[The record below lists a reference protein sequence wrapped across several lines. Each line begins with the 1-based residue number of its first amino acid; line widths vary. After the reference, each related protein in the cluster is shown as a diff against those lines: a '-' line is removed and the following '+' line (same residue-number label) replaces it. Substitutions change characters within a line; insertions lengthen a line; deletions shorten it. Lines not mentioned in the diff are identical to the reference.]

1 MHIQAIPS
9 GKFEQMPYDAQ
20 EIESRWQ
27 KKWSE
32 DRVFEAEIDDS
43 KPKFYCLEMFPYPSG
58 HMHMGHV
65 RNYSIGD
72 AMARFQRLMGKNV
85 LYPMGYDSFGMP
97 AENAAKKE
105 GGHPHDVTH
114 SNISSI
120 RSDQERMGYSYDWR
134 RFLATSD
141 VDYYRWNQE
150 MFLILNERGLIE
162 RKSAPVN
169 WCIDCDTVLANEQV
183 RNNRCWRCGL
193 EVVQR
198 DMAQWFVRMTEYS
211 DELLDELENI
221 SFPENVKAM
230 QRNWIGRS
238 NGAHLDFQV
247 ADSSSVI
254 GVFTTRPDTIFGV
267 TFLTLSPE
275 HPLCE
280 ELCSGSEWEEGW
292 RALKEECS
300 RMSEFERVNMLK
312 EKKGVFLGRHAI
324 NPLNDERVPIY
335 AGNFVVSTYGTG
347 AVMAVPGH
355 DQRDFD
361 FATEYNLEIRRV
373 LEENRSGDIN
383 EPMNRAFEGYGPM
396 INSTVDGFDGLSGDQ
411 AKSAVI
417 SALEEKQAGHG
428 KVEYRL
434 KDWLLSRQR
443 FWGTPIPMIHCKS
456 CGIVPVPREDLPVE
470 LPLDVVF
477 TEDQS
482 GNPLESHHSFVQTIC
497 PKCGSEA
504 RRETDTM
511 DTFYDSSWYFMRF
524 CDANNDDS
532 PFDRSAVDYWMDGG
546 VDLYIG
552 GIEHAVMHLL
562 YARFFTKFT
571 RDAGM
576 NEVGE
581 PFGRLVCQGMLN
593 APAPYCSDCNSEY
606 HVDYFESACP
616 SCGKELSSRSA
627 KMSKS
632 LGNTVSP
639 EEMISRFGADTV
651 RLFILFGANPE
662 AGMDWSDSAL
672 EANHRQINS
681 LFDAIDEAMALSDA
695 PSKIDRWLL
704 SRMRASQNRWI
715 EAMSDVS
722 LREGVMISHFEMLS
736 DWNWYLR
743 RGGLDRTTAMKF
755 LEGWIPMLAPATPH
769 IAEEFWNKFGGKDLL
784 AALEIPTLSIE
795 SDDLHI
801 LAEEEYV
808 KNVISSARNLRTLA
822 ERHSKKPISRVV
834 IQTSPIWKSDLASEA
849 IKLHI
854 SEFDF
859 KANGQEHVK
868 SLEIFNEESIR
879 GEIFHSW
886 NSITV
891 GGKKTRGKIYTW
903 SDGSRYLL
911 SEGIDELGIISAN
924 SDFIASVLGV
934 ENVEAYRVGEGED
947 VGGKA
952 RISFPL
958 EPGIAFL

>member
-1 MHIQAIPS
+1 MV
-9 GKFEQMPYDAQ
+9 YDPQ
-20 EIESRWQ
+20 EIELRWQ
-27 KKWSE
+27 KEWS
-32 DRVFEAEIDDS
+32 DAGVFEAEIDQS

-97 AENAAKKE
+97 AENAAKKD
-105 GGHPHDVTH
+105 GGHPNDVTH

-134 RFLATSD
+134 RILATSN

-150 MFLILNERGLIE
+150 MFLILNESGLIE
-162 RKSAPVN
+162 RRMAPVN
-169 WCIDCDTVLANEQV
+169 WCVDCDTVLANEQV
-183 RNNRCWRCGL
+183 KNNRCWRCGL

-211 DELLDELENI
+211 DELLDELDRI

-238 NGAHLDFQV
+238 HGAHIDFPV
-247 ADSSSVI
+247 VDSDSLI
-254 GVFTTRPDTIFGV
+254 GAFTTRPDTIFGA
-267 TFLTLSPE
+267 TFVTLSPE

-280 ELCSGSEWEEGW
+280 ELCLGTEWEQQW
-292 RALKEECS
+292 RNLRDECAK
-300 RMSEFERVNMLK
+300 MSEFERINMLK

-324 NPLNDERVPIY
+324 NPMNGDKIPIY
-335 AGNFVVSTYGTG
+335 AGNFVVASYGTG

-361 FATEYNLEIRRV
+361 FAKAYNLEIRQV
-373 LEENRSGDIN
+373 LQEKEELASTS
-383 EPMNRAFEGYGPM
+383 PPVRAFEGYGPM
-396 INSTVDGFDGLSGDQ
+396 INSSVEGFDGLSGDD
-411 AKSAVI
+411 AKNAVI
-417 SALEEKQAGHG
+417 AALEVKKHG
-428 KVEYRL
+428 YGTVEYRL

-456 CGIVPVPREDLPVE
+456 CGVVPVPRENLPVE

-477 TEDQS
+477 SEDQS
-482 GNPLESHHSFVQTIC
+482 GNPLESHNSFVQTKC
-497 PKCGSEA
+497 PSCGGDA
-504 RRETDTM
+504 KRETDTM

-524 CDANNDDS
+524 CDPKNATS
-532 PFDRSAVDYWMDGG
+532 PFDREAVDYWMGDG

-571 RDAGM
+571 RDVGM

-593 APAPYCSDCNSEY
+593 APAPYCVDCNSEY
-606 HVDYFESACP
+606 HVDNFDLDCP
-616 SCGKELSSRSA
+616 SCGKTLSRRQA

-662 AGMDWSDSAL
+662 AGMEWSDSAL
-672 EANHRQINS
+672 EANHRQMFS
-681 LFDAIDEAMALSDA
+681 LIDAVDSAVGFSDYPTNIDD
-695 PSKIDRWLL
+695 WLM
-704 SRMRASQNRWI
+704 SRMRASQEKWI
-715 EAMSDVS
+715 EVMSEVS

-743 RGGLDRTTAMKF
+743 RGGRDRVTAMAF
-755 LEGWIPMLAPATPH
+755 LKGWIPMLAPATPH
-769 IAEEFWNKFGGKDLL
+769 IAEEFWRKVGHADIL
-784 AALEIPTLSIE
+784 AKLVMPILEPDTSDTLVLALENFIKKI
-795 SDDLHI
+795 
-801 LAEEEYV
+801 
-808 KNVISSARNLRTLA
+808 ISSGRNLRTLA
-822 ERHSKKPISRVV
+822 ERHSDNEITKVV
-834 IQTSPIWKSDLASEA
+834 IQTSPQWKKDLASEA
-849 IKLHI
+849 IRLHKDD
-854 SEFDF
+854 FDF
-859 KANGQEHVK
+859 KEKGQSHVK
-868 SLEIFNEESIR
+868 SLEAFNDESTR
-879 GEIFHSW
+879 GEVFQIW
-886 NSITV
+886 NSITI
-891 GGKKTRGKIYTW
+891 GGKKTRGRIHTW
-903 SDGSRYLL
+903 LDGER
-911 SEGIDELGIISAN
+911 EIISKGINEAEVIKNN
-924 SDFIASVLGV
+924 SDFIASALEV
-934 ENVEAYRVGEGED
+934 ESVEVYAAGEGED

-958 EPGIAFL
+958 EPGIAFV

>member
-1 MHIQAIPS
+1 MHIQAILS
-9 GKFEQMPYDAQ
+9 GKIEQMSYDAQ
-20 EIESRWQ
+20 ELESRWQ
-27 KKWSE
+27 KEWSQA
-32 DRVFEAEIDDS
+32 RVFEAEIDDS

-150 MFLILNERGLIE
+150 MFLILNERGLVE
-162 RKSAPVN
+162 RKMAPVN
-169 WCIDCDTVLANEQV
+169 WCVDCDTVLANEQV

-193 EVVQR
+193 EVIQR

-211 DELLDELENI
+211 DELLDELEHI

-238 NGAHLDFQV
+238 HGAHIDFPV
-247 ADSSSVI
+247 VDSESVI
-254 GVFTTRPDTIFGV
+254 GAFTTRPDTIFGV

-300 RMSEFERVNMLK
+300 RMSEFERMNMLK
-312 EKKGVFLGRHAI
+312 EKKGVFLGRYAI
-324 NPLNDERVPIY
+324 NPLKDEMVPIY

-361 FATEYNLEIRRV
+361 FANEYDLEIRRG
-373 LEENRSGDIN
+373 LDDNENGSAN
-383 EPMNRAFEGYGPM
+383 KPLTRAFEGYGPM
-396 INSTVDGFDGLSGDQ
+396 VNSFVEGFDGLSGDQ
-411 AKSAVI
+411 AKNAVI
-417 SALEEKQAGHG
+417 AALEKKKAGHG

-443 FWGTPIPMIHCKS
+443 FWGTPIPMIHCES
-456 CGIVPVPREDLPVE
+456 CGIVPVSREDLPVE

-477 TEDQS
+477 TEHQS
-482 GNPLESHHSFVQTIC
+482 GNPLESHASFVQTNC
-497 PKCGSEA
+497 PNCGSEA

-532 PFDRSAVDYWMDGG
+532 PFDRSAVDYWMGDG

-593 APAPYCSDCNSEY
+593 APAPYCPDCNSEY
-606 HVDYFESACP
+606 HVDLFESDCP
-616 SCGKELSSRSA
+616 SCGKTLSSRSA

-672 EANHRQINS
+672 EANHRQIHS
-681 LFDAIDEAMALSDA
+681 LIDAIDQALELSDS
-695 PSKIDRWLL
+695 PSNIDGWLI
-704 SRMRASQNRWI
+704 SRMRMSQNRWI
-715 EAMSDVS
+715 DAMSDVS
-722 LREGVMISHFEMLS
+722 LREGVMISHFEMLT
-736 DWNWYLR
+736 DWNWYIR
-743 RGGLDRTTAMKF
+743 RGGRDRMTAMRF

-769 IAEEFWNKFGGKDLL
+769 IAEEFWNKFGRKELL
-784 AALEIPTLSIE
+784 AVFELPPIKTD

-808 KNVISSARNLRTLA
+808 KTLISSGRNLRTLA
-822 ERHSKKPISRVV
+822 ERHSEEPISRVV
-834 IQTSPIWKSDLASEA
+834 IQTSPKWKSDLASEA
-849 IKLHI
+849 IKLHL
-854 SEFDF
+854 SGFDF
-859 KANGQEHVK
+859 KELGQEHVK
-868 SLEIFNEESIR
+868 SLDIFKEESSR
-879 GEIFHSW
+879 GEVFHTW
-886 NSITV
+886 NSITI
-891 GGKKTRGKIYTW
+891 GGKKNRGKLYTW
-903 SDGSRYLL
+903 SDGERYLL
-911 SEGIDELGIISAN
+911 SEGIDEVGIISAN
-924 SDFIASVLGV
+924 SDFISSALGV
-934 ENVEAYRVGEGED
+934 ETVEAYPVGEAED

>member
-1 MHIQAIPS
+1 MV
-9 GKFEQMPYDAQ
+9 YDAQ
-20 EIESRWQ
+20 EIELRWQ
-27 KKWSE
+27 KEWS
-32 DRVFEAEIDDS
+32 DAGVFEVEIDES

-105 GGHPHDVTH
+105 GGHPHEVTH

-150 MFLILNERGLIE
+150 MFLALNENGLVE
-162 RKSAPVN
+162 RRMAPVN
-169 WCIDCDTVLANEQV
+169 WCVDCDTVLANEQV
-183 RNNRCWRCGL
+183 KNNRCWRCGL

-211 DELLDELENI
+211 DELLDELDNI
-221 SFPENVKAM
+221 SFPENVKTM

-238 NGAHLDFQV
+238 HGAHIDFPV
-247 ADSSSVI
+247 VGSDSVI
-254 GVFTTRPDTIFGV
+254 GAFTTRPDTIFGV
-267 TFLTLSPE
+267 TFVTLSPE

-280 ELCSGSEWEEGW
+280 KLCLGTEWEEGW
-292 RALKEECS
+292 RNLRDECA
-300 RMSEFERVNMLK
+300 RMSEFERINMLK
-312 EKKGVFLGRHAI
+312 EKKGVFLGKHAI
-324 NPLNDERVPIY
+324 NPMNDEEIPIY
-335 AGNFVVSTYGTG
+335 AGNFVVSSYGTG

-361 FATEYNLEIRRV
+361 FAKAYNLEIRQV
-373 LEENRSGDIN
+373 LVEKGNSDISS
-383 EPMNRAFEGYGPM
+383 PLKQAFEGYGPM
-396 INSTVDGFDGLSGDQ
+396 VNSSVEGFDGLSGDE
-411 AKSAVI
+411 AKNSVI
-417 SALEEKQAGHG
+417 TALEKKKSGHG
-428 KVEYRL
+428 TVEYRL

-443 FWGTPIPMIHCKS
+443 FWGTPIPMIHCES
-456 CGIVPVPREDLPVE
+456 CGIVPVPRENLPVE

-482 GNPLESHHSFVQTIC
+482 GNPLESHNSFVQTNC
-497 PKCGSEA
+497 PSCGGEA
-504 RRETDTM
+504 KRETDTM

-524 CDANNDDS
+524 CDANNES
-532 PFDRSAVDYWMDGG
+532 TPFDRLAVDYWMRDG

-571 RDAGM
+571 RDSGM

-593 APAPYCSDCNSEY
+593 APAPYCVDCNSEY
-606 HVDYFESACP
+606 HVDNFDLDCP
-616 SCGKELSSRSA
+616 SCGKPLSSRLA

-672 EANHRQINS
+672 EANHRQMFS
-681 LFDAIDEAMALSDA
+681 LIDGVDTALELSDS
-695 PSKIDRWLL
+695 PSKIDDWLM
-704 SRMRASQNRWI
+704 SRLRANQKKWI
-715 EAMSDVS
+715 EVMSDVS
-722 LREGVMISHFEMLS
+722 LREGVMVSHFEMLS

-743 RGGLDRTTAMKF
+743 RGGCDRITAMSF
-755 LEGWIPMLAPATPH
+755 LQGWTPMLAPATPH
-769 IAEEFWNKFGGKDLL
+769 IAEEFWKKLGREDLL
-784 AALEIPTLSIE
+784 AKFVIPILQHDSNDIRVLALETYIKEI
-795 SDDLHI
+795 
-801 LAEEEYV
+801 
-808 KNVISSARNLRTLA
+808 ISSGRNLRVLA
-822 ERHSKKPISRVV
+822 ERHSNIEITKVV
-834 IQTSPIWKSDLASEA
+834 IQTSPVWKSDLASEA
-849 IKLHI
+849 ISLHKAG
-854 SEFDF
+854 FDF
-859 KANGQEHVK
+859 KEKGQSHVK
-868 SLEIFNEESIR
+868 SLEAFKDESTR
-879 GEIFHSW
+879 GEVFQIW
-886 NSITV
+886 NSITM
-891 GGKKTRGKIYTW
+891 GGKKTRGRIHTW
-903 SDGSRYLL
+903 LEGERALI
-911 SEGIDELGIISAN
+911 SEGINEVEVIKEN
-924 SDFIASVLGV
+924 SDFIASALEVDSV
-934 ENVEAYRVGEGED
+934 EVFSVGEAED

-958 EPGIAFL
+958 EPGIAFV

>member
-1 MHIQAIPS
+1 MHIQVILS
-9 GKFEQMPYDAQ
+9 GEIEKMAYDAQ
-20 EIESRWQ
+20 EIETRWQ
-27 KKWSE
+27 KEWS
-32 DRVFEAEIDDS
+32 DAGVFEAEIDES

-105 GGHPHDVTH
+105 GGHPHEVTH
-114 SNISSI
+114 GNISSI

-150 MFLILNERGLIE
+150 MFLALNEKGLVE
-162 RKSAPVN
+162 RRMAPVN
-169 WCIDCDTVLANEQV
+169 WCVDCDTVLANEQV
-183 RNNRCWRCGL
+183 KNNRCWRCGL

-211 DELLDELENI
+211 DELLDELDNI
-221 SFPENVKAM
+221 SFPENVKTM

-238 NGAHLDFQV
+238 HGAHIDFPV
-247 ADSSSVI
+247 VGSDSVI
-254 GVFTTRPDTIFGV
+254 GAFTTRPDTIFGV
-267 TFLTLSPE
+267 TFVTLSPE

-280 ELCSGSEWEEGW
+280 ELCLGTDWEEGW
-292 RALKEECS
+292 RNLRDECA
-300 RMSEFERVNMLK
+300 RMSEFERINMLK
-312 EKKGVFLGRHAI
+312 EKKGVFLGKHAI
-324 NPLNDERVPIY
+324 NPMNDEEIPIY
-335 AGNFVVSTYGTG
+335 AGNFVVSSYGTG

-361 FATEYNLEIRRV
+361 FAKAYNLEIRQV
-373 LEENRSGDIN
+373 LAEKGESDISS
-383 EPMNRAFEGYGPM
+383 PLRQAFEGYGPM
-396 INSTVDGFDGLSGDQ
+396 VNSPVEGFDGLSGDE
-411 AKSAVI
+411 AKNSVI
-417 SALEEKQAGHG
+417 DALEKKNSGHG
-428 KVEYRL
+428 TVEYRL

-443 FWGTPIPMIHCKS
+443 FWGTPIPMIHCES
-456 CGIVPVPREDLPVE
+456 CGIVPVPQENLPVE

-477 TEDQS
+477 TEEQS
-482 GNPLESHHSFVQTIC
+482 GNPLESHNSFVQTSC
-497 PKCGSEA
+497 PSCDGEA
-504 RRETDTM
+504 KRETDTM

-524 CDANNDDS
+524 CDANNES
-532 PFDRSAVDYWMDGG
+532 TPFDRPAVDYWMGGG

-593 APAPYCSDCNSEY
+593 APAPYCGDCNSEY
-606 HVDYFESACP
+606 HVDNFDLDCP
-616 SCGKELSSRSA
+616 SCGKPLSSRLA

-672 EANHRQINS
+672 EANNRQMFS
-681 LFDAIDEAMALSDA
+681 LIDGVDTALEFSDS
-695 PSKIDRWLL
+695 PSKIDDWLM
-704 SRMRASQNRWI
+704 SRLRANQKKWI
-715 EAMSDVS
+715 EVMSDVS
-722 LREGVMISHFEMLS
+722 LREGVMVSHFEMLS

-743 RGGLDRTTAMKF
+743 RGGCDRITAMSF
-755 LEGWIPMLAPATPH
+755 LHGWIPMLAPATPH
-769 IAEEFWNKFGGKDLL
+769 IAEEFWKKLGREDLL
-784 AALEIPTLSIE
+784 AKFVIPVLQHDSNDVRVLALENYIKEI
-795 SDDLHI
+795 
-801 LAEEEYV
+801 
-808 KNVISSARNLRTLA
+808 ISSGRNVRALA
-822 ERHSKKPISRVV
+822 ERYSDNEITRVV
-834 IQTSPIWKSDLASEA
+834 IQTSPAWKSDLASEA
-849 IKLHI
+849 ISLH
-854 SEFDF
+854 EAGFDF
-859 KANGQEHVK
+859 KEKGQSHVK
-868 SLEIFNEESIR
+868 SLEAFKDESTR
-879 GEIFHSW
+879 GEVFQTW
-886 NSITV
+886 NSITI
-891 GGKKTRGKIYTW
+891 GGKKTRGRIHTW
-903 SDGSRYLL
+903 LEGERALI
-911 SEGIDELGIISAN
+911 SEEINEVEVIKEN
-924 SDFIASVLGV
+924 SDFIASALGV
-934 ENVEAYRVGEGED
+934 DSIEVHSVGESED
-947 VGGKA
+947 VGGKSRFA
-952 RISFPL
+952 VPL
-958 EPGIAFL
+958 

>member
-1 MHIQAIPS
+1 
-9 GKFEQMPYDAQ
+9 MPYDAQ

-27 KKWSE
+27 SKWSE
-32 DRVFEAEIDDS
+32 DRVFDAEIDDS

-150 MFLILNERGLIE
+150 MFLMLNERGLIE

-193 EVVQR
+193 EVVQK

-221 SFPENVKAM
+221 VFPENVKAM

-238 NGAHLDFQV
+238 NGAHIDFQV
-247 ADSSSVI
+247 VDSSSVI
-254 GVFTTRPDTIFGV
+254 GAFTTRPDTIFGV

-275 HPLCE
+275 HHLCE

-300 RMSEFERVNMLK
+300 RMSEFERLNMLK

-324 NPLNDERVPIY
+324 NPLNNERVPIY

-361 FATEYNLEIRRV
+361 FATEYDLEIRRV
-373 LEENRSGDIN
+373 LEEKRDGDIN

-396 INSTVDGFDGLSGDQ
+396 VNSPVDGFDGLSGDQ
-411 AKSAVI
+411 AKNAVI

-443 FWGTPIPMIHCKS
+443 FWGTPIPMIHCKT

-470 LPLDVVF
+470 LPLEVVF

-482 GNPLESHHSFVQTIC
+482 GNPLESHHSFVETIC
-497 PKCGSEA
+497 PKCGNEA

-576 NEVGE
+576 NKVGE

-616 SCGKELSSRSA
+616 TCGKELSSRSA

-681 LFDAIDEAMALSDA
+681 LFDAIDEAMALSGA
-695 PSKIDRWLL
+695 PSKIDGWLL
-704 SRMRASQNRWI
+704 SRMRANQNKWI
-715 EAMSDVS
+715 EVMSDVS

-743 RGGLDRTTAMKF
+743 RGGQDRTTAMKF

-769 IAEEFWNKFGGKDLL
+769 IAEEFWNMFGGKDLL
-784 AALEIPTLSIE
+784 AALEIPILSIE
-795 SDDLHI
+795 PDDLHN

-808 KNVISSARNLRTLA
+808 KNIISSARNLRNLA

-849 IKLHI
+849 IKLHL

-879 GEIFHSW
+879 GEVFRTW
-886 NSITV
+886 NSIAV

-903 SDGSRYLL
+903 SERSRYLL

-924 SDFIASVLGV
+924 SDFIASALGV
-934 ENVEAYRVGEGED
+934 EDVEAYRVGEGED
-947 VGGKA
+947 VGEKA

>member
-1 MHIQAIPS
+1 
-9 GKFEQMPYDAQ
+9 
-20 EIESRWQ
+20 
-27 KKWSE
+27 
-32 DRVFEAEIDDS
+32 
-43 KPKFYCLEMFPYPSG
+43 
-58 HMHMGHV
+58 
-65 RNYSIGD
+65 
-72 AMARFQRLMGKNV
+72 
-85 LYPMGYDSFGMP
+85 
-97 AENAAKKE
+97 
-105 GGHPHDVTH
+105 
-114 SNISSI
+114 
-120 RSDQERMGYSYDWR
+120 
-134 RFLATSD
+134 
-141 VDYYRWNQE
+141 
-150 MFLILNERGLIE
+150 
-162 RKSAPVN
+162 
-169 WCIDCDTVLANEQV
+169 
-183 RNNRCWRCGL
+183 
-193 EVVQR
+193 
-198 DMAQWFVRMTEYS
+198 
-211 DELLDELENI
+211 
-221 SFPENVKAM
+221 
-230 QRNWIGRS
+230 
-238 NGAHLDFQV
+238 
-247 ADSSSVI
+247 
-254 GVFTTRPDTIFGV
+254 
-267 TFLTLSPE
+267 
-275 HPLCE
+275 
-280 ELCSGSEWEEGW
+280 
-292 RALKEECS
+292 
-300 RMSEFERVNMLK
+300 
-312 EKKGVFLGRHAI
+312 
-324 NPLNDERVPIY
+324 
-335 AGNFVVSTYGTG
+335 
-347 AVMAVPGH
+347 MAVPGH

-361 FATEYNLEIRRV
+361 FATEYDLEIRRV
-373 LEENRSGDIN
+373 LEEKRDGGIN

-396 INSTVDGFDGLSGDQ
+396 VNSPVNGFDGLSGDE
-411 AKSAVI
+411 AKNAVI

-443 FWGTPIPMIHCKS
+443 FWGTPIPMIHCKT

-470 LPLDVVF
+470 LPLEVVF

-616 SCGKELSSRSA
+616 TCGKELSSRSA